1 MLRCQLPPPC
11 LPDFYRQIASS
22 LWAMERYVNLECGRC
37 GERLYTDL
45 CDFKETD
52 GSQPHLKKEIY
63 TNQAPDNLMS
73 LTDVKINSLER
84 CSFNCS
90 RNCHNPLFL
99 IDAGTGVVDRGGY
112 KYALACGDQYVQI
125 LEALWRVTFWWQER
139 AAIFSQVTWAIRP
152 KRTKDCI
159 DYQQNLDWGKP
170 AKKNFVCQM
179 RLDFQ
184 ICLGLWLSIAILW

>member
-11 LPDFYRQIASS
+11 LPDFYRQIACS

-63 TNQAPDNLMS
+63 TNQAPDNLIR

-112 KYALACGDQYVQI
+112 KYALGMWWPVRADSGGPVKSHVLMTGKSGYFFHRL
-125 LEALWRVTFWWQER
+125 LEQ
-139 AAIFSQVTWAIRP
+139 
-152 KRTKDCI
+152 
-159 DYQQNLDWGKP
+159 
-170 AKKNFVCQM
+170 
-179 RLDFQ
+179 
-184 ICLGLWLSIAILW
+184 